1 MGRVPE
7 GAVALSF
14 HFNTS
19 RPIAGQTILKKKA
32 LAQSQPPRAQYL
44 KEIPCSWH
52 WPAALF
58 RTMKSTDSFADKSAE
73 FHLFIANSPLRSP
86 FATFWRWLGF
96 FNVMVLLFGTLLLML
111 AAGFK
116 WGNDW
121 GGIAVYL
128 IISGLLGAFAF
139 LTIAAVVQHL
149 CNIDYRLNSNNKLL
163 SQLLRAY
170 GHEPEV

>member
-1 MGRVPE
+1 
-7 GAVALSF
+7 
-14 HFNTS
+14 
-19 RPIAGQTILKKKA
+19 
-32 LAQSQPPRAQYL
+32 
-44 KEIPCSWH
+44 
-52 WPAALF
+52 
-58 RTMKSTDSFADKSAE
+58 MKSTDSFADKSAE

-86 FATFWRWLGF
+86 FATFWRWLGYF
-96 FNVMVLLFGTLLLML
+96 HVIVLLFGTLLLML

-121 GGIAVYL
+121 GVIAVYL
-128 IISGLLGAFAF
+128 IISGLSGAFVF

-170 GHEPEV
+170 GHEPEE

>member
-96 FNVMVLLFGTLLLML
+96 FNGYFKCHGSSIKLSNLFVCFPNGWIGRRPNPPSRDSICVLKF
-111 AAGFK
+111 
-116 WGNDW
+116 
-121 GGIAVYL
+121 
-128 IISGLLGAFAF
+128 
-139 LTIAAVVQHL
+139 VV
-149 CNIDYRLNSNNKLL
+149 DS
-163 SQLLRAY
+163 
-170 GHEPEV
+170 P